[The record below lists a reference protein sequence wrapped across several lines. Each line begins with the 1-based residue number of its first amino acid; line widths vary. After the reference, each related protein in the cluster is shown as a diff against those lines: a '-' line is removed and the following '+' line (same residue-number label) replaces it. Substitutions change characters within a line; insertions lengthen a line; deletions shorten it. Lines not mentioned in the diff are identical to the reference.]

1 MSKKCI
7 LILGGARSGKSS
19 FAQHLAS
26 QLGEKVLFVATAAGL
41 DEEMK
46 RRIEEHQ
53 KGRPKSWRTLESLTG
68 VGKSIAEHGRDAQV
82 VIVDCVTLLINNVFE
97 ECKSSLGLEEVD
109 EDLLEKRVTAEMQ
122 ELIACI
128 GKLDASFVIVSNE
141 VGSGL
146 VPVTMVGRTYR
157 DLLGKA
163 NQELARR
170 SDQVYL
176 MIAAI
181 PIRMKPSLTL
191 GNLS

>member
-97 ECKSSLGLEEVD
+97 ECKSSLGLQEVD

>member
-97 ECKSSLGLEEVD
+97 ECKSSLGLQEVD

-141 VGSGL
+141 VGTGL